1 MRNAVALGTFDG
13 VHKGHKAVL
22 DLPDDCKKTVVTFRN
37 PPKAFFKG
45 KNELIIDIETKKRLL
60 KGMGID
66 EICILDFNE
75 FKDMSALCFLDFI
88 KNKFNPFL
96 ISCGFNYKFGKGA
109 TGDSKTLKEYCLE
122 KGIEFKCCEAV
133 KENSV
138 PVSSTLIREYI
149 KSGKV
154 DNALK
159 LLSEPFSFSAKV
171 IDGRKVGRTI
181 GFPTAN
187 QKFPQD
193 LVVPKF
199 GVYKTKVLIEEK
211 VYDAITYIGKRP
223 TFGSDYIISET
234 HIKDF
239 EGDLYQKD
247 LRVFLLKFLRE
258 EIKFSSIEELKK
270 QIAND
275 FQGHEYE

>member
-1 MRNAVALGTFDG
+1 MRNAVSLGTFDG

-22 DLPDDCKKTVVTFRN
+22 NLPDDCKKTVVTFGS

-45 KNELIIDIETKKRLL
+45 KNELITDIETKKRLL

-66 EICILDFNE
+66 EVCVLDFNE
-75 FKDMSALCFLDFI
+75 FKDMSASHFLDFI
-88 KNKFNPFL
+88 NSEFNPFL

-122 KGIEFKCCEAV
+122 KGIEFRCCEAV
-133 KENSV
+133 EENSV
-138 PVSSTLIREYI
+138 LISSTLIREYI
-149 KSGKV
+149 KNGEV
-154 DNALK
+154 DKAAK

-187 QKFPQD
+187 QKFPED

-199 GVYKTKVLIEEK
+199 GVYKTKVLIEK
-211 VYDAITYIGKRP
+211 KIYDAITYIGKRP
-223 TFGSDYIISET
+223 TFSSDYIISET

-239 EGDLYQKD
+239 EGDLYKKD
-247 LRVFLLKFLRE
+247 LRVFLMKFLRK

-270 QIAND
+270 QIESD
-275 FQGHEYE
+275 FREGK